1 MSKSKLFALMA
12 CVALVSGV
20 AWAAAET
27 LSINLPAEPAGI
39 DAVLVPGAVG
49 GEIVLTE
56 YWTDEIE
63 LRIGFDPSGT
73 LAVDGVAAGSI
84 DLDHQHSVHV
94 DVTEGSAGF
103 VATVKVTDDVTG
115 EVICSGVGVTLGVD
129 APAKAT
135 ASGAKVLCLCAE

>member
-1 MSKSKLFALMA
+1 MSKSRILALMA

-27 LSINLPAEPAGI
+27 QSISLPAGPSGI
-39 DAVLVPGAVG
+39 DAVLIPGAAG

-56 YWTDEIE
+56 YWTDEID

-73 LAVDGVAAGSI
+73 LAVDGVAVGAI
-84 DLDHQHSVHV
+84 DLGHQHSVHV

-103 VATVKVTDDVTG
+103 VAAVTVTDDVTG
-115 EVICSGVGVTLGVD
+115 QVICSSVGATLGVD

-135 ASGAKVLCLCAE
+135 ASGAQVLSLSAE